1 MNQVSINCE
10 CRCAMWYDPKLFK
23 MEHAIKHLDQY
34 HKLYH
39 AKLLEQ
45 RHNRERADNELVDR
59 WLKKQ
64 LSK

>member
-1 MNQVSINCE
+1 
-10 CRCAMWYDPKLFK
+10 MWYDPKLFK